1 MIHPLEFKDFR
12 KISPLVREDYLRLYI
27 DALIEGNAPGRIWV
41 DGLGNPRSAYAWD
54 ETHCHYLVGVGGN
67 RDFNEILRR
76 LLNDEII
83 PDARKTGNSIFKF
96 YHTAGW
102 ESAIGDI
109 CGIQPMRRGRR
120 FYRFNKSSVQKK
132 ESPLEFSIEV
142 IDKNLLQSKRLQNM
156 DLVRGEISSCWNSL
170 DDFLE
175 KGFGLSLR
183 HHDEIVGWCTG
194 EYVSDRV
201 CGIGIEVLEKHQGKG
216 LATVMASSFVEYCL
230 HKGITPHWDSFD
242 DNVPSLR
249 VAEKIGFER
258 VSEYSVYFGS
268 FE

>member
-12 KISPLVREDYLRLYI
+12 KISPLVREDYLRLHI
-27 DALIEGNAPGRIWV
+27 DAMIEGNTPGRIWV
-41 DGLGNPRSAYAWD
+41 DNLENPTSAYIWD
-54 ETHCHYLVGVGGN
+54 KAHCHYLVGEN
-67 RDFNEILRR
+67 DSEEFNESIMEFLNGEVIPKARR
-76 LLNDEII
+76 GGYS
-83 PDARKTGNSIFKF
+83 TFKL
-96 YHTAGW
+96 YCSAGW
-102 ESAIGDI
+102 EAATCDMSARSFIK
-109 CGIQPMRRGRR
+109 RGRR

-132 ESPLEFSIEV
+132 ESPSDFSLEV
-142 IDKNLLQSKRLQNM
+142 IDKNLLQSKRLRNM
-156 DLVRGEISSCWNSL
+156 DLVRGEISSCWNTL

-175 KGFGLSLR
+175 KGFGLSMR

-201 CGIGIEVLEKHQGKG
+201 CGMGIEVLEKHQGKG

-230 HKGITPHWDSFD
+230 HKDITPHWDSFD

-268 FE
+268 FD